1 MPDIVTLTMN
11 PSLDLSSRVERLLSD
26 AKLRCDDPLEDA
38 GGGGVN
44 VAKAA
49 SALGSEVT
57 AVLPLGGETGERVR
71 EQLDRVAVA
80 STAIQLEQPT
90 RQSLAITETST
101 GRQFRFGFPGRPM
114 TEEQWAR
121 CLAVFVRAAKV
132 ASVAVMSGS
141 LPPGVPDDFYGKV
154 ATELGGEGPAVIVD
168 THGPPLSAAVK
179 AGVALIKPNVR
190 ELSDAV
196 GRELNSEID
205 YVKAARDLLAG
216 TPTRTVVVSMGPAG
230 ALVVPADGP
239 VVRVWAPGVRPVSAV
254 GAGDSMVAG
263 MAVALARGESVS
275 EAVRLG
281 TATGAAAVM
290 VPESGLSEATQVSE
304 LHDLV
309 RMSEVDL

>member
-26 AKLRCDDPLEDA
+26 VKLRCDEPLEDA

-57 AVLPLGGETGERVR
+57 AVLPLGGDTGERVR
-71 EQLDRVAVA
+71 EQLDLAAVA
-80 STAIQLEQPT
+80 STAIQLDIPT

-101 GRQFRFGFPGRPM
+101 GRQFRFGFPGRAM
-114 TEEQWAR
+114 AEDRWQR
-121 CLAVFVRAAKV
+121 CLEVFVRAARP
-132 ASVAVMSGS
+132 AAVAVLSGS
-141 LPPGVPDDFYGKV
+141 LPPGVPEDFYGMV
-154 ATELGGEGPAVIVD
+154 ATELGGGGPAVIVD
-168 THGPPLSAAVK
+168 THGPPLPKAVA
-179 AGVALIKPNVR
+179 AGVTLVKPNVR
-190 ELSDAV
+190 ELSEAI

-205 YVKAARDLLAG
+205 YVKAARDLLSG

-230 ALVVPADGP
+230 ALVVPAEGP

-263 MAVALARGESVS
+263 MAVALARGDSVS

-290 VPESGLSEATQVSE
+290 VPESGLSEAGQVSE